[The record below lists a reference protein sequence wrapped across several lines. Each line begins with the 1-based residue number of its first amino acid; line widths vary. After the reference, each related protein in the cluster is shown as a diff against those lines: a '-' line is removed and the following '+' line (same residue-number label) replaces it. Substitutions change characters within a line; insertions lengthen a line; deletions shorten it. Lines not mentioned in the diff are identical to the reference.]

1 MAGRGYAKV
10 QLIGNLGK
18 DPEARFSQS
27 GTETTRFSL
36 AVNRNDRQ
44 ADGSF
49 QDITDWYNCTAFGSQ
64 GKVVQDYLKKGSKV
78 FIEGRLQIRQYDD
91 KDGMRRTSV
100 DVTVSDVQLIDSR
113 QPNVAEESDS
123 TEPTPTRPTAQRPV
137 LTARRPNQPANYAED
152 ADDLPF

>member
-49 QDITDWYNCTAFGSQ
+49 QDTTDWYNCTAFGNT

-78 FIEGRLQIRQYDD
+78 FLEGRLQIRQYDD
-91 KDGMRRTSV
+91 KDGIRRTSV
-100 DVTVSDVQLIDSR
+100 DVTVSDVQLLDSR
-113 QPNVAEESDS
+113 PPNVVESDA
-123 TEPTPTRPTAQRPV
+123 TEPTTARPNQQRPT